1 MNDLGSDALIDKTL
15 DKILKDTIEAM
26 ETSKTQIFDI
36 YEGARTEAGNIKID
50 IEQIKVKV
58 SEIILRVD
66 TLERQE
72 RDARQT
78 LVKVSSDFRLYTET
92 DIKVCYDHAKN
103 IQIEL
108 AVVREQEQNLRHQ
121 RDDLEMRLKQLQGT
135 VDKAKQLVAQVG
147 VVLGYLSAQ
156 MGAVVNQMEAVT
168 QDKLFGAQIIKAQ
181 EAERLRV
188 SREIH
193 DGPAQLMANVIY
205 RASVCERLI
214 ELDKEKAKLELQE
227 LREQMRGCLGETR
240 KIIFDLRP
248 MTLDDLGLVAT
259 IHHFLKK
266 FKTRMGIEVSF
277 EIVGQACTIDKHIE
291 ISLFRIMQEA
301 LNNIHKHAETQQA
314 RLVLKYNAEY
324 ISLFIEDEGVG
335 FFMDDL
341 KTAEGKSDCYG
352 LIGMQERV
360 KLLNGQLL
368 VDSIPGRG
376 TKLRVLIP
384 VEIKDSI
391 EEK

>member
-1 MNDLGSDALIDKTL
+1 MKDLGEDTLINKTL
-15 DKILKDTIEAM
+15 DSILKDTIEAI

-36 YEGARTEAGNIKID
+36 YEGARIEAGNIKID
-50 IEQIKVKV
+50 IDQIKIKV
-58 SEIILRVD
+58 SKIILRVD
-66 TLERQE
+66 NLVKQE

-78 LVKVSSDFRLYTET
+78 LVKVSSDFHLYTET
-92 DIKVCYDHAKN
+92 DIKVCYDNAKN

-108 AVVREQEQNLRHQ
+108 AVVREQEQNLRRQ

-156 MGAVVNQMEAVT
+156 MGAVVTQMEAVT

-214 ELDKEKAKLELQE
+214 DIDKEKAKLELQE

-259 IHHFLKK
+259 IHHFLEK
-266 FKTRMGIEVSF
+266 FKNRMGVEVSF
-277 EIVGQACTIDKHIE
+277 EIVGQACAIDKHIE

-301 LNNIHKHAETQQA
+301 LNNIHKHAQTKRA
-314 RLVLKYNAEY
+314 KLVLEYNLEY
-324 ISLFIEDEGVG
+324 ISLFIQDEGLG

-341 KTAEGKSDCYG
+341 KTSEGKSDCYG
-352 LIGMQERV
+352 LVGMKERV
-360 KLLNGQLL
+360 KLLKGQFLL
-368 VDSIPGRG
+368 DSIPGRG
-376 TKLRVLIP
+376 TMLRVLVP
-384 VEIKDSI
+384 VGAPD
-391 EEK
+391 